1 MECGVWSYCDCRS
14 VFVEEDN
21 IFSVLRNHF
30 WWIYTHGGTDTPY
43 HIINQANKEFPHILW
58 GQCIIWKE
66 NLSCWPHIRSRQ
78 YSHQYLCRCGVF
90 VLTKR
95 TLSCHYTDICYKWA
109 NLKIAQKQEPLRL
122 ANARHLPWRGG
133 RKRFKSLPFRGGG
146 KNQPLKW
153 LIFDGRVCAVW
164 RKH

>member
-1 MECGVWSYCDCRS
+1 MRQVHANQMVNKVSDVQKGADNEAASVLCLWKIRICFSPFCRQSSRCTARTETHWNDLLRKQLVGEQWCHRQSSCRS
-14 VFVEEDN
+14 
-21 IFSVLRNHF
+21 R
-30 WWIYTHGGTDTPY
+30 TH
-43 HIINQANKEFPHILW
+43 
-58 GQCIIWKE
+58 
-66 NLSCWPHIRSRQ
+66 RQ
-78 YSHQYLCRCGVF
+78 ICSKGRPVYL
-90 VLTKR
+90 LN
-95 TLSCHYTDICYKWA
+95 YKWA

-133 RKRFKSLPFRGGG
+133 RKRFKSLPFRGGV